1 MMHNLCDLFI
11 LVIEGYCIRHS
22 EYIAENYSIVHVY
35 LLPILNDT
43 KIIIRSYVQG
53 HIDYS
58 LPTLYH
64 IVSIQHIPLIHL
76 FEV

>member
-1 MMHNLCDLFI
+1 MHNLCDLFI

-22 EYIAENYSIVHVY
+22 EYIAEKYSIVHVD

-53 HIDYS
+53 HIEIKSTYFILYS
-58 LPTLYH
+58 FHSTYPIITF
-64 IVSIQHIPLIHL
+64 V
-76 FEV
+76 